1 MAKIKADE
9 ISKILREQIE
19 NYEETVAVDEVGA
32 IISVGDG
39 IARIHGLD
47 KVMYGEMLAFPNDIY
62 GIALNLEEE
71 EVGAVL
77 LGDTAELK
85 EGDTVKRTNRIMSVP
100 VGEALIGRVV
110 SPLGEP
116 LDDKGPI
123 TAKQRNPLEKIAPGV
138 LDRQPVREPV
148 QTGIKAIDSM
158 IPIGRGQREL
168 IIGDRQTG
176 KTAVILDTII
186 NQKGGDL
193 ICIYCAIGQ
202 KRSTI
207 AQVVKVLTDA
217 GAMEYSIVVAS
228 SASEPASVQYI
239 APYAACAM
247 GEYFRDTK
255 RHAITFYDDLSK
267 HAQAYREISLLLRRP
282 PGREAFP
289 GDVFYLHS
297 RLLERAAKL
306 NDKLGAGS
314 LTSLPVI
321 ETQAGD
327 VSAYIPTNVIS
338 ITDGQ
343 IYLEADLFN
352 AGIRPAIN
360 VGISVS
366 RVGGNAQIKA
376 MRQVSGSLRLDM
388 AQYRDLAAF
397 AQFGTDQLDKA
408 TQAQLGRGQRLTETL
423 KQDQYAPLSVEKQVL
438 VIFVATSGLIDNV
451 AVDQVRR
458 FETELLQFVESNNAS
473 ILKTISE
480 KKALDDGIKVEIKK
494 VVEGFKERFN
504 ASVEENA
511 KKTEAEEAAKKSESA
526 DQTSKKS
533 GSGEKP
539 AKKSEPAEQG
549 VKKSESADGTAKK
562 NAPVGDAAKGPSAEE
577 AKKRSSDG
585 GGSKKSEPVD
595 GNAKK
600 SAAVEET
607 PKKS

>member
-1 MAKIKADE
+1 MANIKADE

-19 NYEETVAVDEVGA
+19 NYEQTVSVDEVGS

-39 IARIHGLD
+39 IARIHGLE
-47 KVMYGEMLAFPNDIY
+47 KVMAGEMLAFPHNVF

-71 EVGAVL
+71 QVGAVL
-77 LGDTAELK
+77 LGEYTELK
-85 EGDTVKRTNRIMSVP
+85 EGDIVKRTNTIMSVP
-100 VGEALIGRVV
+100 VGDALIGRVV

-123 TAKQRNPLEKIAPGV
+123 NAKERNPLERIAPGV
-138 LDRQPVREPV
+138 LDRQPVREPL

-176 KTAVILDTII
+176 KTAIILDTII
-186 NQKGGDL
+186 NQKGGDV
-193 ICIYCAIGQ
+193 ICIYCAVGQ

-207 AQVVKVLTDA
+207 AQVVKVLTDY
-217 GAMEYSIVVAS
+217 GAMDYTIVVAS

-247 GEYFRDTK
+247 GEYFRDNK
-255 RHAITFYDDLSK
+255 RHAVTFYDDLSK

-282 PGREAFP
+282 PGREAYP

-306 NDKLGAGS
+306 NDKLGGGS

-376 MRQVSGSLRLDM
+376 MRQVAGSLRLDM

-397 AQFGTDQLDKA
+397 AQFGSDQLDKA
-408 TQAQLGRGQRLTETL
+408 TQAQLARGQRLTEVL
-423 KQDQYAPLSVEKQVL
+423 KQDQYSPLAVEKQVL
-438 VIFVATSGLIDNV
+438 ILYVATSGLLDSVPVNE
-451 AVDQVRR
+451 VRR
-458 FETELLQFVESNNAS
+458 FERELLQFVESNHPS
-473 ILKTISE
+473 ILKSIRE
-480 KKALDDGIKVEIKK
+480 KKALDDSIRAEIKK
-494 VVEGFKERFN
+494 AVDAFKERF
-504 ASVEENA
+504 
-511 KKTEAEEAAKKSESA
+511 TAA
-526 DQTSKKS
+526 
-533 GSGEKP
+533 
-539 AKKSEPAEQG
+539 
-549 VKKSESADGTAKK
+549 V
-562 NAPVGDAAKGPSAEE
+562 
-577 AKKRSSDG
+577 
-585 GGSKKSEPVD
+585 
-595 GNAKK
+595 
-600 SAAVEET
+600 SAAA
-607 PKKS
+607 S